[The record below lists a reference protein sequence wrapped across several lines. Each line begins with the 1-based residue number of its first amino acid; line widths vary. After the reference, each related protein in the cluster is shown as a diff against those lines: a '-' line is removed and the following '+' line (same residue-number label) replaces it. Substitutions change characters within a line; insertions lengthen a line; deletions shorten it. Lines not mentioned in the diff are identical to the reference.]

1 MYTDVDKLEKILFN
15 LLSNAFK
22 YTSNEKRIILSVTGE
37 KDHLYLQVKDEGRG
51 INAQKIN
58 QLFTRFETLDEADP
72 NLSTGIGEGSTFS
85 VRLPGSYETFSADSN
100 VEFILNDSEHSELQ
114 RENEGKL
121 IEDENKETRIL
132 IIEDNEELRHFICNV
147 LSKDYVWNRVP
158 EKSKSKQ
165 QYLSYPRY
173 SIISQVFIERSDS
186 GIGVWCGR
194 IYYQTFQFHL
204 SESESRLPVQTAAN
218 AI

>member
-72 NLSTGIGEGSTFS
+72 NLSTGIGLSLVKELLNLLHGTIKVDSKLGEGSTFS

-100 VEFILNDSEHSELQ
+100 VEFILNDSENSELQ

-132 IIEDNEELRHFICNV
+132 IIEDNEELRQIMWF
-147 LSKDYVWNRVP
+147 LKRKMESKD
-158 EKSKSKQ
+158 
-165 QYLSYPRY
+165 
-173 SIISQVFIERSDS
+173 
-186 GIGVWCGR
+186 
-194 IYYQTFQFHL
+194 
-204 SESESRLPVQTAAN
+204 
-218 AI
+218 